1 MSGFRDELGQRIE
14 ELHREGPGREWLVQ
28 TVDGRVLFRCHSREE
43 AMNARALIVRLSR
56 EEALGLKISTANINP
71 DYIERTGL
79 KSADSRFCDWA
90 LLQLGRVS
98 IATSAG
104 KPEGRFVV
112 TSEGGHTVKGRTLA
126 AALFGLVQVCSARE
140 KDSGEEFNQVDA
152 PKKSS

>member
-1 MSGFRDELGQRIE
+1 MSAFRDALSQRIE
-14 ELHREGPGREWLVQ
+14 ELQTEGPGREWLVQ

-43 AMNARALIVRLSR
+43 AMNARALVVRLSR
-56 EEALGLKISTANINP
+56 EEVLGLKLSIASINP

-98 IATSAG
+98 IATA
-104 KPEGRFVV
+104 PDEHDARFVV

-126 AALFGLVQVCSARE
+126 AALFGLVQLCAVKE
-140 KDSGEEFNQVDA
+140 TDSSDEFSQVG
-152 PKKSS
+152 KS